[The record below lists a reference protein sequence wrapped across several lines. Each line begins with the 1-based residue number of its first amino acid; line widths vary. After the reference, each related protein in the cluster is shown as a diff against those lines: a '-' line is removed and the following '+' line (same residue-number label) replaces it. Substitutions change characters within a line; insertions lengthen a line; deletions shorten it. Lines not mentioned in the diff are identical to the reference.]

1 MRNIFFLICI
11 LLSAGTLSFFSPFL
25 DIDFSS
31 SNAGG
36 TTYAVEIAKY
46 KYPVYTDYFDNLDD
60 VIELDAENGEY
71 HYISGITTSRA
82 DAEEISAE
90 IRELGYKEA
99 RIIDLNK
106 EFSAEELADVLSGDI
121 QKQDQKKKTVT
132 EKKKAAELAISKLN
146 NVGNAYFYTI
156 KLKESKE
163 MESAADFAPLK
174 PKAHKQS
181 GAYHYLLGR
190 FEDVNTA
197 QKYMKENVLS
207 NYKNAEVVVMNK
219 GQLAKKNVP
228 ASEEAQYD
236 MGRKMRGKEYLAYY
250 YELPE
255 LKFVSTPLY
264 QIELG
269 PYRDKKI
276 AEEAV
281 QKLKDLGFE
290 KAKIQAPI
298 KTKESQVK
306 RDPSAAK
313 HFTIQVFAGKSSLK
327 TTRFKFEV
335 NRTYDQKDGLYR
347 YFYGDYD
354 DYWVCRRDLRKVRE
368 SGYQDAFI
376 VKL

>member
-11 LLSAGTLSFFSPFL
+11 LLSAGTLSYFSPFL

-31 SNAGG
+31 SNSGG

-60 VIELDAENGEY
+60 VIELDTENGEY
-71 HYISGITTSRA
+71 HYISGITTSKT
-82 DAEEISAE
+82 DAEESSAE
-90 IRELGYKEA
+90 IRALGYKDA
-99 RIIDLNK
+99 RIIDLKK
-106 EFSAEELADVLSGDI
+106 EFSSDELADVLSGDI
-121 QKQDQKKKTVT
+121 QKQDQKKTVA
-132 EKKKAAELAISKLN
+132 EKAISKLN

-163 MESAADFAPLK
+163 LESAAEFAPLK
-174 PKAHKQS
+174 PKAHKKS
-181 GAYHYLLGR
+181 GVYHYLLGR

-197 QKYMKENVLS
+197 QKYMKDNVLAK
-207 NYKNAEVVVMNK
+207 YQNAEIVVINK
-219 GQLAKKNVP
+219 GQLAKKNTS
-228 ASEEAQYD
+228 AGDDSQYD
-236 MGRKMRGKEYLAYY
+236 MGRKMKGKEYLAYY

-264 QIELG
+264 HIEVG
-269 PYRDKKI
+269 PYKDKKI

-290 KAKIQAPI
+290 NAKLQTP
-298 KTKESQVK
+298 KKSTSSQVK
-306 RDPSAAK
+306 RDPAASE

-327 TTRFKFEV
+327 TSRFKFEV
-335 NRTYDQKDGLYR
+335 SRTFDQKDGLYR

-354 DYWVCRRDLRKVRE
+354 NYWVCRRELRKVRE